1 MRELYCIQ
9 LCLNTAVFKNF
20 KEKEPLGQEDIS
32 TAFKNKSFTPLTKN
46 ILRYEG
52 SQSGNITWW

>member
-9 LCLNTAVFKNF
+9 LYLNTVVLKNF

-32 TAFKNKSFTPLTKN
+32 TAFKNELFTPLIRN
-46 ILRYEG
+46 ILIYEG
-52 SQSGNITWW
+52 SQSGSITWW